1 MDYDIAFQ
9 SHIEIVQLSDNLAEK
24 NQCLKRSL
32 GDLPNAQI
40 RLFLVIHR
48 HITSDVSHF
57 SLLLK
62 CGFYPDPQTGFKVRG
77 GNSKWKLTA
86 YQAHN
91 KILEYN
97 RYSKSVKKIEKNLPV
112 ITVFTFL
119 A

>member
-48 HITSDVSHF
+48 HIKSDVSHF

-86 YQAHN
+86 DLLDEDFFSSKKSHF
-91 KILEYN
+91 KINSPL
-97 RYSKSVKKIEKNLPV
+97 
-112 ITVFTFL
+112 TF
-119 A
+119 